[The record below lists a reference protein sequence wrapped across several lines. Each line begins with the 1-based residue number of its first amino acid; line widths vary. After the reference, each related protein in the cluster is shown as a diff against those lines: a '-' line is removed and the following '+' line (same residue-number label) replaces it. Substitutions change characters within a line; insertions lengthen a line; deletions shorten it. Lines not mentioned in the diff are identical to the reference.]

1 MSGVE
6 ADDLYAEL
14 DREALSGSVEGIAVR
29 VCSLDH
35 LRAMKR
41 AAGRPQDL
49 EDLKRLGE
57 D

>member
-1 MSGVE
+1 V
-6 ADDLYAEL
+6 L
-14 DREALSGSVEGIAVR
+14 

-49 EDLKRLGE
+49 EDLKRLG
-57 D
+57 